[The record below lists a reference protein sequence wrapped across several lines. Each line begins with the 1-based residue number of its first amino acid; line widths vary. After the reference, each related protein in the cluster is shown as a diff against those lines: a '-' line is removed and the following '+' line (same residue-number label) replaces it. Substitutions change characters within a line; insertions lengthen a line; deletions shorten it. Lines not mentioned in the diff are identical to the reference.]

1 MSVLE
6 DDQEEIPAE
15 KSFAI
20 DAQAVFVTK
29 IGSLL
34 TTTKKSLQKAERESL
49 QKARGISRRLKG
61 GDPKKIFVGIKKESL
76 KQLRWNHCRR
86 LEDFLW
92 RTNFIDDLK
101 ENLRDIQKEEIFTR
115 QFLGD
120 L

>member
-1 MSVLE
+1 MGVLE

-20 DAQAVFVTK
+20 DAQAVFFTK

-76 KQLRWNHCRR
+76 KQLRW
-86 LEDFLW
+86 
-92 RTNFIDDLK
+92 K
-101 ENLRDIQKEEIFTR
+101 ENLRDIQKEENFTR